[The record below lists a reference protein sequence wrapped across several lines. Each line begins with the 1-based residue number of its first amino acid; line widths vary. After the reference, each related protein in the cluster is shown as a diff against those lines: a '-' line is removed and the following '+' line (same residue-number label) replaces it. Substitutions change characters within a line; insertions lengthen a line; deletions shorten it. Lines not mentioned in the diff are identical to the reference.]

1 MNMRQ
6 IGWQDVTGRDTTRQ
20 ALEQTPTGNNL
31 LQGYDVRTVVDWDP
45 NLAAANLTQRFP
57 DGSEVIY
64 IRAGVQERWSY
75 TRATGWQQV

>member
-31 LQGYDVRTVVDWDP
+31 LQGYDVRSIVSWDP
-45 NLAAANLTQRFP
+45 NLANSDATQRYP
-57 DGSEVIY
+57 DGAEVKY
-64 IRAGVQERWSY
+64 IRAGVQETWGF